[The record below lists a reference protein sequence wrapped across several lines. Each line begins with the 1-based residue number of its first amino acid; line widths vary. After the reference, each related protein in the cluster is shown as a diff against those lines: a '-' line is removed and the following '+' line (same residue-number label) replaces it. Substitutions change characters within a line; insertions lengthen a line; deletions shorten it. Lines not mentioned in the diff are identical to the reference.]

1 MNTSTSQHCLICQKN
16 TYMLYVVPLE
26 KLVHKINEN
35 EILDLYV
42 HCYSCTILYISLTMN
57 IME

>member
-1 MNTSTSQHCLICQKN
+1 MNTSTSQHCLICQKK
-16 TYMLYVVPLE
+16 TYMPYVVPLE